1 MGKPSRAFVAGL
13 LAIAAIAL
21 ALRLGFIF
29 HDRLASGLDPK
40 PGVVGGDAF
49 FYQQGAVLLPHHG
62 FISPEIFER
71 QGRLVQSAEHP
82 PMYLLWLGL
91 LSFAHIT
98 SAGAMMIWSAV
109 LGTGTV
115 VLVGLLGRDVRGEH
129 AGLVAAAF
137 TALYPNIW
145 AIDGFLMSETM
156 ALFTATLAIW
166 LAYRY
171 WSRPST
177 GRLVALSV
185 AVAFATLSRAELGLL
200 FVIVVLPLVLIR
212 PPRVDASRLRLLVVA
227 AIAGIIP
234 LLPWTIFNAVRFE
247 KPVYLSTG
255 FGITL
260 ASANCH
266 ETYYAPL
273 TGYWFRD
280 CAQRI
285 RDEDITPD
293 MDQSEQDPIFRRK
306 ALDFIEAHKQRL
318 PIVLAARWGRITA
331 TWNAYQQVSFERFI
345 EGRGPWVAKGALMS
359 FWVLMPLA
367 IAGAFSLRGRGVP
380 VFPLLAL
387 FVTVFVAV
395 TLTFATNR
403 YRATSETAL
412 CVLAACAI
420 ASLVDALRARP
431 RERDVDLTAPE
442 APLEPVPAPTP

>member
-13 LAIAAIAL
+13 LTIAAIAL
-21 ALRLGFIF
+21 AIRLGYIF
-29 HDRLASGLDPK
+29 HERISTGLNAK

-62 FISPEIFER
+62 FISPEIFEK

-82 PMYLLWLGL
+82 PLYLLWLGL

-115 VLVGLLGRDVRGEH
+115 VIVGLLGREVRGEL
-129 AGLVAAAF
+129 AGLLAAAF
-137 TALYPNIW
+137 AATYANIW
-145 AIDGFLMSETM
+145 ALDGFLMSETM
-156 ALFTATLAIW
+156 ALFTATLAVW

-171 WSRPST
+171 WHRPST

-212 PPRVDASRLRLLVVA
+212 PPHAGSSRVKLLAIA
-227 AIAGIIP
+227 AVAGIIP
-234 LLPWTIFNAVRFE
+234 LLPWTIFNYVRFD

-260 ASANCH
+260 ASANCDA
-266 ETYYAPL
+266 TYYAPF
-273 TGYWFRD
+273 TGYWNRD

-285 RDEDITPD
+285 REEDITPD
-293 MDQSEQDPIFRRK
+293 MDQSEQDPVFRRR
-306 ALDFIEAHKQRL
+306 ALDYIEAHKSRL
-318 PIVLAARWGRITA
+318 PVVIAARWGRITA
-331 TWNAYQQVSFERFI
+331 SWNAYQQVSLERFI
-345 EGRGPWVAKGALMS
+345 EGRGPWLAQGALLS
-359 FWVLMPLA
+359 WWVLLPLA
-367 IAGAFSLRGRGVP
+367 IAGALSLRGRGIP
-380 VFPLLAL
+380 IFPLLSL
-387 FVTVFVAV
+387 PITVLVAI

-403 YRATSETAL
+403 YRATTESVL

-420 ASLVDALRARP
+420 ASLVDAIRSRP
-431 RERDVDLTAPE
+431 LTADVDLTAPE
-442 APLEPVPAPTP
+442 ATSVPLPAATP

>member
-21 ALRLGFIF
+21 GIRLGYIF
-29 HDRLASGLDPK
+29 HDRIASGLNPK
-40 PGVVGGDAF
+40 PGLVGGDAF

-91 LSFAHIT
+91 LSFAHVT

-115 VLVGLLGRDVRGEH
+115 VIVGLLGREVRGEL
-129 AGLVAAAF
+129 AGLIAAAF
-137 TALYPNIW
+137 AATYANIW
-145 AIDGFLMSETM
+145 ALDGFLMSETM
-156 ALFTATLAIW
+156 SLFTATLAVW

-171 WSRPST
+171 WHRPSV

-200 FVIVVLPLVLIR
+200 FVIVVLPLVLAR
-212 PPRVDASRLRLLVVA
+212 PPRADASRLRLLVVA

-234 LLPWTIFNAVRFE
+234 LLPWTIFNFVRFDQ
-247 KPVYLSTG
+247 PVYLSTG

-260 ASANCH
+260 ASANCD

-285 RDEDITPD
+285 RDEDITAD

-306 ALDFIEAHKQRL
+306 ALDYIEAHKSRL
-318 PIVLAARWGRITA
+318 PVVLAARWGRISA
-331 TWNAYQQVSFERFI
+331 TWNPYQQVSFERFI
-345 EGRGPWVAKGALMS
+345 EGRGPWISKGALMS
-359 FWVLMPLA
+359 WWVLLPLA

-380 VFPLLAL
+380 LFPLLAL
-387 FVTVFVAV
+387 PITVLVAV

-403 YRATSETAL
+403 YRATTESAL

-420 ASLVDALRARP
+420 ASLVDALRSRTRAA
-431 RERDVDLTAPE
+431 DVDLTAP
-442 APLEPVPAPTP
+442 APATEPVPAPAP